1 MTVNAT
7 VEMTDLPIVPEDQV
21 RASLYALI
29 GNLLLQVPDQT
40 MLDQLAVL
48 TKSNDGDIGVAVDA
62 LSQIAKATNPGS
74 AEREFNALFIG
85 VGRGEVLPYASYYLT
100 GFLHEKPLA
109 DLRSTMRGLGMRRK
123 EGIAEPEDHLG
134 ALCEMMAGMITG
146 AFGQPMP
153 LQVQKEF
160 FNAHIAA
167 WASHCFSDLEK
178 AENALLY
185 APVGSL
191 GRLVVEIEQESF
203 RIE

>member
-7 VEMTDLPIVPEDQV
+7 VEMNTPPIAPEDQV
-21 RASLYALI
+21 RASLYALL
-29 GNLLLQVPDQT
+29 GTLLLQIPDQT
-40 MLDQLAVL
+40 TLDHLSAL
-48 TKSNDGDIGVAVDA
+48 EGETGDVGSAINT
-62 LSQIAKATNPGS
+62 LSQIAKSMTPAS
-74 AEREFNALFIG
+74 VEREYNVLFIG

-109 DLRSTMRGLGMRRK
+109 DLRGKMRELGIQRK
-123 EGIAEPEDHLG
+123 QGISEPEDHLG

-146 AFGQPMP
+146 AFGEPMP

-160 FNAHIAA
+160 FNAHIAP
-167 WASHCFSDLEK
+167 WAAHCFSDLEK
-178 AENALLY
+178 AESAVLY

-191 GRLVVEIEQESF
+191 GRLLMGIEQESF

>member
-1 MTVNAT
+1 MTVDAT
-7 VEMTDLPIVPEDQV
+7 IEITSPPVVPEDQD
-21 RASLYALI
+21 RASLYSLL
-29 GNLLLQVPDQT
+29 GNLLLQVPDKLI
-40 MLDQLAVL
+40 LDRLAAL
-48 TKSNDGDIGVAVDA
+48 TKGDGEIGGVIET
-62 LSQIAKATNPGS
+62 LSQVARSMNPGS

-109 DLRSTMRGLGMRRK
+109 DLRAKMRSLGIQRK
-123 EGIAEPEDHLG
+123 QGISEPEDHLG
-134 ALCEMMAGMITG
+134 ALCEMMSGMITG

-153 LQVQKEF
+153 LQTQKEF
-160 FNAHIAA
+160 FNAHIAP
-167 WASHCFSDLEK
+167 WASHCFNDLEK

-191 GRLVVEIEQESF
+191 GRLFVEIEQESF

>member
-1 MTVNAT
+1 MTVDAT
-7 VEMTDLPIVPEDQV
+7 VEMTRPPVATEDQA
-21 RASLYALI
+21 RASLYSLL

-40 MLDQLAVL
+40 TLDQLVAL
-48 TKSNDGDIGVAVDA
+48 ESGEGTLSSTIGT
-62 LSQIAKATNPGS
+62 LSQIAKSMNPGS
-74 AEREFNALFIG
+74 VEREFNVLFIG

-109 DLRSTMRGLGMRRK
+109 DLRAKMRLLGMRRK
-123 EGIAEPEDHLG
+123 QGVAEPEDHLG

-153 LQVQKEF
+153 LQTQKEF
-160 FNAHIAA
+160 FNAHIAP

-191 GRLVVEIEQESF
+191 GRLFVEIEQESF

>member
-7 VEMTDLPIVPEDQV
+7 VEMNTPPIAPEDQV
-21 RASLYALI
+21 RARLYALL
-29 GNLLLQVPDQT
+29 GTVLLQIPDQT
-40 MLDQLAVL
+40 TLDHLSAL
-48 TKSNDGDIGVAVDA
+48 EGESGDVGSAINT
-62 LSQIAKATNPGS
+62 LSQIAKSMTPAS
-74 AEREFNALFIG
+74 VEREYNVLFIG

-109 DLRSTMRGLGMRRK
+109 DLRGKMRELGIQRK
-123 EGIAEPEDHLG
+123 QGISEPEDHLG

-146 AFGQPMP
+146 AFGEPMP

-160 FNAHIAA
+160 FNAHIAP
-167 WASHCFSDLEK
+167 WAAHCFSDLEK
-178 AENALLY
+178 AESAVLY

-191 GRLVVEIEQESF
+191 GRLFVEIEQESF

>member
-7 VEMTDLPIVPEDQV
+7 VEMNTPPIAPEDQV
-21 RASLYALI
+21 RASLYALL
-29 GNLLLQVPDQT
+29 GTLLLQIPDQT
-40 MLDQLAVL
+40 TLDHLSAL
-48 TKSNDGDIGVAVDA
+48 EGESGDVGSAINT
-62 LSQIAKATNPGS
+62 LSQIAKSMTPAS
-74 AEREFNALFIG
+74 VEREYNVLFIG

-109 DLRSTMRGLGMRRK
+109 DLRGKMRELGIQRK
-123 EGIAEPEDHLG
+123 QGISEPEDHLG

-146 AFGQPMP
+146 AFGEPMP

-160 FNAHIAA
+160 FNAHIAP
-167 WASHCFSDLEK
+167 WAAHCFSDLEK
-178 AENALLY
+178 AESAVLY

-191 GRLVVEIEQESF
+191 GRLLMGIEQESF

>member
-1 MTVNAT
+1 MTVDAT
-7 VEMTDLPIVPEDQV
+7 VEMSTPPVAPEDQV
-21 RASLYALI
+21 RASLYSLI
-29 GNLLLQVPDQT
+29 GNLLLQVPDET
-40 MLDQLAVL
+40 TLSQLAAL
-48 TKSNDGDIGVAVDA
+48 KGGEGDVGSAVDTI
-62 LSQIAKATNPGS
+62 SQIAKSMNPAS
-74 AEREFNALFIG
+74 AEREFNVLFIG
-85 VGRGEVLPYASYYLT
+85 VGRGEVLPYASYYIT

-109 DLRSTMRGLGMRRK
+109 DLRAKMRGLGMQRK
-123 EGIAEPEDHLG
+123 QGVSEPEDHLG

-146 AFGQPMP
+146 AFGHPMP

-160 FNAHIAA
+160 FNAHIAP

>member
-7 VEMTDLPIVPEDQV
+7 VEMNTPPVAPEDQV
-21 RASLYALI
+21 RASLYALL
-29 GNLLLQVPDQT
+29 GTLLLQIPDQT
-40 MLDQLAVL
+40 TLDHLSALEGESGDVGSAVN
-48 TKSNDGDIGVAVDA
+48 T
-62 LSQIAKATNPGS
+62 LSQIAKSMTPAS
-74 AEREFNALFIG
+74 VEREYNVLFIG

-109 DLRSTMRGLGMRRK
+109 DLRGKMRELGIQRK
-123 EGIAEPEDHLG
+123 QGISEPEDHIG

-146 AFGQPMP
+146 AFGQPVP

-160 FNAHIAA
+160 FNAHIAP
-167 WASHCFSDLEK
+167 WAAHCFSDLEK
-178 AENALLY
+178 AESAVLY

-191 GRLVVEIEQESF
+191 GRLLMGIEQESF

>member
-1 MTVNAT
+1 MTVSAT
-7 VEMTDLPIVPEDQV
+7 VEMNTPPIAPEDQV
-21 RASLYALI
+21 RASLYALL
-29 GNLLLQVPDQT
+29 GTLLLQIPDQT
-40 MLDQLAVL
+40 TLDHLSAL
-48 TKSNDGDIGVAVDA
+48 EGESGDVGSAINT
-62 LSQIAKATNPGS
+62 LSQIAKSMTPAS
-74 AEREFNALFIG
+74 VEREYNVLFIG

-109 DLRSTMRGLGMRRK
+109 DLRGKMRELGIQRK
-123 EGIAEPEDHLG
+123 QGISEPEDHIG

-160 FNAHIAA
+160 FNAHIAP
-167 WASHCFSDLEK
+167 WAAHCFSDLEK
-178 AENALLY
+178 AESAVLY

-191 GRLVVEIEQESF
+191 GRLLMGIEQESF

>member
-1 MTVNAT
+1 VA
-7 VEMTDLPIVPEDQV
+7 PEDQA
-21 RASLYALI
+21 RASLYSLL

-40 MLDQLAVL
+40 TLDQLVAL
-48 TKSNDGDIGVAVDA
+48 ESGEGTLSSTIGT
-62 LSQIAKATNPGS
+62 LSQIAKSMNPGS
-74 AEREFNALFIG
+74 VEREFNVLFIG

-109 DLRSTMRGLGMRRK
+109 DLRAKMRSLGMQRK
-123 EGIAEPEDHLG
+123 QGISEPEDHLG

-153 LQVQKEF
+153 LQTQKEF
-160 FNAHIAA
+160 FNAHIAP

-191 GRLVVEIEQESF
+191 GRLFVEIEQESF

>member
-1 MTVNAT
+1 MTVDST
-7 VEMTDLPIVPEDQV
+7 IEMTTPPIAPEDEV
-21 RASLYALI
+21 RAHLYALL
-29 GNLLLQVPDQT
+29 GNLLLQVPDQST
-40 MLDQLAVL
+40 LDQLGALQGNAGEVGSAIN
-48 TKSNDGDIGVAVDA
+48 T
-62 LSQIAKATNPGS
+62 LSQLAKSMTAG
-74 AEREFNALFIG
+74 AVEREYNILFIG

-109 DLRSTMRGLGMRRK
+109 DLRAKMRGLGIQRK
-123 EGIAEPEDHLG
+123 QGIPEPEDHLG

-160 FNAHIAA
+160 FNAHIAP
-167 WASHCFSDLEK
+167 WAAHCFSDLEK
-178 AENALLY
+178 AESAVLY

-191 GRLVVEIEQESF
+191 GHLLMGIEQESF

>member
-1 MTVNAT
+1 MTVDAT
-7 VEMTDLPIVPEDQV
+7 IEMTSPLVVPEDQV
-21 RASLYALI
+21 RASLYALL
-29 GNLLLQVPDQT
+29 GSLLLQVPGQAT
-40 MLDQLAVL
+40 LERLAGL
-48 TKSNDGDIGVAVDA
+48 EGSEGDIGSAVQT
-62 LSQIAKATNPGS
+62 LSQIAKSLNPAS
-74 AEREFNALFIG
+74 AEREFNVLFIG

-109 DLRSTMRGLGMRRK
+109 DLRGKMRALGIKRK
-123 EGIAEPEDHLG
+123 QGISEPEDHLG

-146 AFGQPMP
+146 SFGQPMS
-153 LQVQKEF
+153 LQTQKEF
-160 FNAHIAA
+160 FNVHIAP

-191 GRLVVEIEQESF
+191 GRLFVEIEQESF